1 MKYWYQK
8 NLRFLQTVL
17 RATDLIDYDAKG
29 VVEYMKKA
37 NANVLVVNAGGVM
50 DFFPNPLPLAKPN
63 PFMKDGQDYLTDI
76 CKEIHAAIECKETVT
91 EFCHLLIWHIDK
103 NIIVSVSFGK
113 CHQSFVCIVHCC
125 GICIN

>member
-17 RATDLIDYDAKG
+17 RATDLIDYDARG
-29 VVEYMKKA
+29 VVEYMKKS
-37 NANVLVVNAGGVM
+37 NTNVLVVNAGGVM

-76 CKEIHAAIECKETVT
+76 CREIHAAGMHV
-91 EFCHLLIWHIDK
+91 
-103 NIIVSVSFGK
+103 IVRVDFRGVEAERYNQHPDWFAK
-113 CHQSFVCIVHCC
+113 IRMARRR
-125 GICIN
+125 